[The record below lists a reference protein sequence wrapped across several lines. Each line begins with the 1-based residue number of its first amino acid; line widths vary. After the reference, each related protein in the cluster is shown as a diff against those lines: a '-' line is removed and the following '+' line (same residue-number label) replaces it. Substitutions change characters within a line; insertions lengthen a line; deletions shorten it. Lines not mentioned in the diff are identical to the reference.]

1 MLEKPSVRLKKENQ
15 VPPNYTDKSKQVFNI
30 YEATDAKKIAEQIEQ
45 KIKQNEKEKEQKWKA
60 QVGGNFSL
68 AGLEA

>member
-1 MLEKPSVRLKKENQ
+1 MLNTARLPKNDIEKVAQMLEKPSVRLKKENQ

-45 KIKQNEKEKEQKWKA
+45 KIKQNEK
-60 QVGGNFSL
+60 
-68 AGLEA
+68 